1 MQQHPQV
8 YALEASSPSLPCV
21 CACRLRAWAI
31 HCSLSVLL
39 GSYVSCTLGATC
51 VLSFTHFPHGR
62 PFVGIFSKFWR
73 NQTCAWV
80 RPWQLKTPLSICSF
94 LAQTELG
101 VLYHATL
108 RQCRCEISDRTCALS
123 PYEFGAVTV
132 QASDLR
138 SDVRAVRFGEI
149 GRHRHTI

>member
-1 MQQHPQV
+1 V
-8 YALEASSPSLPCV
+8 RVCLSTPSLGYP
-21 CACRLRAWAI
+21 LQPF
-31 HCSLSVLL
+31 
-39 GSYVSCTLGATC
+39 GATW
-51 VLSFTHFPHGR
+51 VLCFMHFGCYLCLVFHALPTR
-62 PFVGIFSKFWR
+62 
-73 NQTCAWV
+73 
-80 RPWQLKTPLSICSF
+80 TPLCWNFFQVLAKSDVCMGAAMATLSICSF